1 VEGHASISTDILARY
16 AADAAREVPG
26 VEALGEGRRAVRVT
40 ADGRPLVVELHLGVA
55 WGAGIPE
62 VARTVQQRVRDY
74 LVRMADVPPPVVN
87 VVVDEIGA
95 AR

>member
-1 VEGHASISTDILARY
+1 MEGHASISTDILARY

-26 VEALGEGRRAVRVT
+26 VAALGEGRRAVRVS
-40 ADGRPLVVELHLGVA
+40 ADGGPLVVELHLQVA

-62 VARTVQQRVRDY
+62 VARSVQRRVRDY

-95 AR
+95 AT

>member
-1 VEGHASISTDILARY
+1 
-16 AADAAREVPG
+16 
-26 VEALGEGRRAVRVT
+26 
-40 ADGRPLVVELHLGVA
+40 VVELHLGIA

-95 AR
+95 AS